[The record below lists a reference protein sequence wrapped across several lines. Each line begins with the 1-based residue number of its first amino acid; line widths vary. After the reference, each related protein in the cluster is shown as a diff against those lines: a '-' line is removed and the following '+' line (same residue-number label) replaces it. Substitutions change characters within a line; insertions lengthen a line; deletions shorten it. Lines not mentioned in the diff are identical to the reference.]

1 MEEHKNRWAW
11 LKRKENN
18 FFLPFVIVVTV
29 GVLLWVV
36 FISKSSVVNWV
47 KGAAELSRQE
57 RLIKKYNAEIQ
68 EMDEEIAALEANRDS
83 LEKFGRENFHLAAP
97 GDDVYVI
104 E

>member
-1 MEEHKNRWAW
+1 MSDNKNRWGW
-11 LKRKENN
+11 LRRKDNN
-18 FFLPFVIVVTV
+18 FFLPFVIVVTA
-29 GVLLWVV
+29 GVLLWTV

-57 RLIKKYNAEIQ
+57 RLIKKYETEIR
-68 EMDEEIAALEANRDS
+68 EMDGEISALEANRDS